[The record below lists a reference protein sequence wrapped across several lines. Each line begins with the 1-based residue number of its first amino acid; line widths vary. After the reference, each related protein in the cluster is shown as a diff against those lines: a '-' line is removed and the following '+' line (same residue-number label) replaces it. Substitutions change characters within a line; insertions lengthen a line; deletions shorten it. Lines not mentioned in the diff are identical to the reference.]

1 MTIIASCGHKVE
13 DIDDLHNVA
22 IKDYARNFSKAVSYM
37 SICQKCLEFY
47 KKENLLLNTEKEE
60 LEWLS

>member
-13 DIDDLHNVA
+13 DFDDLHDIAVREYSKDFSNAVA
-22 IKDYARNFSKAVSYM
+22 YKSVCRE
-37 SICQKCLEFY
+37 CLDWYY
-47 KKENLLLNTEKEE
+47 KQNLLLKNEKEE

>member
-13 DIDDLHNVA
+13 DFDDLHNIAVKEYVRDWSNAVA
-22 IKDYARNFSKAVSYM
+22 YRSVCKE
-37 SICQKCLEFY
+37 CLEFY